1 TVYYIAVDGVGG
13 ASGTV
18 NLNYVLNTPPIISSI
33 AGLATDEDTPLSG
46 VAFTVSDGDTAATNL
61 TVTGSSSNPDL
72 VPNEN
77 ISFSGAGTNRTA
89 TLTPATNQNGMT
101 TITITAADTDG
112 QTASSS
118 FLLTVNAVNDAPSF
132 TKGVDQTVKED
143 SGPQTVAGWATAI
156 SAGPANESVQALA
169 FQVIND

>member
-1 TVYYIAVDGVGG
+1 
-13 ASGTV
+13 
-18 NLNYVLNTPPIISSI
+18 
-33 AGLATDEDTPLSG
+33 
-46 VAFTVSDGDTAATNL
+46 
-61 TVTGSSSNPDL
+61 
-72 VPNEN
+72 
-77 ISFSGAGTNRTA
+77 A
-89 TLTPATNQNGMT
+89 TLTPATNQYGTT

-156 SAGPANESVQALA
+156 SAGPANEAVQALG
-169 FQVIND
+169 FQVINDNNRSEERRVGKE